1 MYSNSSGHIKINGKL
16 SQAFHINK
24 GTEQG
29 HPLSPELFKVYFQKL
44 SELLNE
50 AITNCPTL
58 SGLRISH
65 LAWADDLVV
74 LSLDPESLQ
83 KQIDI
88 LEKYCSD
95 WGLEVN
101 IAKTKFMVLNGKA
114 SCLSSWRPT
123 LNGQPIEQVASY
135 DLLLSRSDNQ

>member
-1 MYSNSSGHIKINGKL
+1 MDKPLTVGVLYRPPSGSDND
-16 SQAFHINK
+16 S
-24 GTEQG
+24 
-29 HPLSPELFKVYFQKL
+29 
-44 SELLNE
+44 LNE
-50 AITNCPTL
+50 FEKLVKKLPDKNVL
-58 SGLRISH
+58 LLGLRISH

-114 SCLSSWRPT
+114 SCLSS
-123 LNGQPIEQVASY
+123 
-135 DLLLSRSDNQ
+135 